1 MPRQR
6 RGSFY
11 EDNGKLYA
19 RISYIDPSGKRR
31 FKDRQVKNKTEGWKI
46 IDQLYRELDIHGA
59 ESLDASR
66 LTFNRLADHLEKY
79 YLVPP
84 EYVNGR
90 KVAGKRSYKD
100 DLGILKVLRD
110 YFGRME
116 LREIT
121 WGKIERFKISRLKTP
136 TRRAEQ
142 RSIARINREL
152 SLLRHAFKIA
162 IGEGWLHS
170 NPFVGPKPLI
180 HTADE
185 VKRTRL
191 LERNEEY
198 RLLEACQGPRSHLRP
213 IIICAIDTGMR
224 RGEIFKLKWSD
235 LDWNGDSVNIPETR
249 AVKVREFNTKTLR
262 ARTVPI
268 TKRLKAELQALW
280 EKSDQDG
287 DDLVFGITNNI
298 SKGFETAC
306 SQAVIENL
314 RFHDLRRTFGTR
326 LAKSGVPIHEIS
338 RLLGHTNLETTFRYL
353 GLTDDSVENA
363 AAVLD
368 KWNEESALSN
378 NLGIH
383 LDHSAESQPVG

>member
-31 FKDRQVKNKTEGWKI
+31 FKDRQVKNKTEGWRV
-46 IDQLYRELDIHGA
+46 IDQLYRELDTHGA

-66 LTFNRLADHLEKY
+66 LTFNRLADHLEKH
-79 YLVPP
+79 YLIPP

-100 DLGILKVLRD
+100 DLGILQVLRD

-121 WGKIERFKISRLKTP
+121 WGKIERFKISRFKTP
-136 TRRAEQ
+136 TRRGEQ

-185 VKRTRL
+185 VKRNRL
-191 LERNEEY
+191 LERDEEY

-235 LDWNGDSVNIPETR
+235 LDWSGDSVNIPETR

-262 ARTVPI
+262 ARTVPV

-280 EKSDQDG
+280 EKSDQGG

-298 SKGFETAC
+298 SNGFDTAC
-306 SQAVIENL
+306 SQAGIENL

-383 LDHSAESQPVG
+383 LDHSAESQPV